1 MSALDTVM
9 NMAKSIGGQ
18 ALASLY
24 PNDFEWYMVAL
35 ELADSDDNTI
45 DYAGFYLKDGTY
57 SNEYQEVNGWSNSIV
72 DSFLFASGN

>member
-35 ELADSDDNTI
+35 ELADSDDI
-45 DYAGFYLKDGTY
+45 PYYAGFYLKDRTY